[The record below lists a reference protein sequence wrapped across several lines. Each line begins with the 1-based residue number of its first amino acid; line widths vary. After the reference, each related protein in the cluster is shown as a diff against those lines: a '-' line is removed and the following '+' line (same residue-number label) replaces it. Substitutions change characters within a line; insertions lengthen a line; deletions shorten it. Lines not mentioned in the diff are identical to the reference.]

1 MSAVAGEK
9 QRSQLFL
16 GIGYLFVAGII
27 LINYIG
33 QRGDSRG
40 IVTATSEMAMSSYFG
55 EAEVLRKR
63 LEEER
68 RLNTEM
74 RKMVTEMQ
82 TYAGTSKVSE
92 KVGIG
97 KGEVRLT
104 AADIDKLA
112 REGFPPVIDKLRIVT
127 AKSSPFRVGR
137 NPFVPFYGMGKTS
150 KAVTA
155 ETSKVTISLRADP
168 VLPVLMQGAWSPV
181 TVYEEN

>member
-16 GIGYLFVAGII
+16 GVGYLFVAGII

-33 QRGDSRG
+33 QRSEPRG
-40 IVTATSEMAMSSYFG
+40 IVAVTGEMAMSNYFG

-82 TYAGTSKVSE
+82 TYAGTERASGKAGFE
-92 KVGIG
+92 KVP
-97 KGEVRLT
+97 VRLT
-104 AADIDKLA
+104 SADIDKLA
-112 REGFPPVIDKLRIVT
+112 REGFPLVVDKLRIVT

-168 VLPVLMQGAWSPV
+168 VLPVLMQGAWFPV

>member
-16 GIGYLFVAGII
+16 GVGYLFVAGII

-40 IVTATSEMAMSSYFG
+40 ITAVTGEMAMSSYFS

-68 RLNTEM
+68 RLNSEM

-82 TYAGTSKVSE
+82 TYSGTTKTVEKAGFE
-92 KVGIG
+92 KAP
-97 KGEVRLT
+97 VRMT
-104 AADIDKLA
+104 AADINNLA
-112 REGFPPVIDKLRIVT
+112 REGFPPVVDKLRIVT

-155 ETSKVTISLRADP
+155 DTTKVTISLRADP
-168 VLPVLMQGAWSPV
+168 VLPVLMQGAWFPV

>member
-1 MSAVAGEK
+1 MAGEK

-33 QRGDSRG
+33 QRSDSRS
-40 IVTATSEMAMSSYFG
+40 IVAVTSDMAMSNYFG

-82 TYAGTSKVSE
+82 TYAGSGNASEKAGSE
-92 KVGIG
+92 KVSI
-97 KGEVRLT
+97 RLT
-104 AADIDKLA
+104 SADIEKLA
-112 REGFPPVIDKLRIVT
+112 REGFPLVVDKLRIVT

-168 VLPVLMQGAWSPV
+168 LLPVLMQGAWFPV
-181 TVYEEN
+181 NVYDEN